1 MLDNWY
7 LFNRDVY
14 VGILTYNEESKKF
27 SFRKENEGKL
37 VDEAIKLLNLDRDS
51 DAIWFMLEDRCFP
64 PDRVNARELLD
75 ELNLIEY
82 DKWSI
87 LKKTHLCD
95 YNDNIWMSKEK
106 DGSQFFKINPRG
118 IAGL

>member
-14 VGILTYNEESKKF
+14 VGILTYDEESKKF
-27 SFRKENEGKL
+27 SFKKENEGEL
-37 VDEAIKLLNLDRDS
+37 VDQAIKRLKLNGS
-51 DAIWFMLEDRCFP
+51 SENMWFTFEDRCFP
-64 PDRVNARELLD
+64 PDRIDARELLD
-75 ELNLIEY
+75 AMGLIEY
-82 DKWSI
+82 DRWSI
-87 LKKTHLCD
+87 LKKTQLCS

-106 DGSQFFKINPRG
+106 DGSQFFKIIPRG